1 VYPTKDGGLAF
12 HCQSTGCVEYGVG
25 EAIKKLAESEK
36 GTYPQPIYEKKQQHS
51 SERVRGHRR
60 ATAEG
65 RKLEHKVW
73 LWPGYLQG
81 NQLIHLA
88 GASGEGKSPLT
99 RDLIARFTSGREWP
113 DGAKNNSERRGVL
126 LLSGE
131 DDWSTDILPHLKFA
145 GADLSQVHE
154 FVSTVTK
161 DDETY
166 DVVTALDEDVRELQ
180 QDLEEHNDIGLIIID
195 PITNYLGR
203 LSMNK
208 EDEMRPGLLMP
219 LAELAHRFKVC
230 VLTVG
235 HLNKNKEGELLD
247 RVLGARAFAG
257 VARQTLF
264 CTNDSEDESKFAHVI
279 GFGRNSKVQGLK
291 YRTTSQQ
298 FEWEGNKSE
307 VVLVEWCGKSDIDIG
322 DAVNTP
328 TKQSEKSAN
337 KQVQV
342 LMKML
347 LKDGPVPSHLVEQ
360 AIKESGIV
368 CTSWQRAANKVAKS
382 RQIAGKK
389 AGGWEWYLL
398 TPEQAEFDVTQRKPP
413 QKEVTA

>member
-1 VYPTKDGGLAF
+1 
-12 HCQSTGCVEYGVG
+12 
-25 EAIKKLAESEK
+25 
-36 GTYPQPIYEKKQQHS
+36 
-51 SERVRGHRR
+51 
-60 ATAEG
+60 
-65 RKLEHKVW
+65 
-73 LWPGYLQG
+73 
-81 NQLIHLA
+81 
-88 GASGEGKSPLT
+88 
-99 RDLIARFTSGREWP
+99 
-113 DGAKNNSERRGVL
+113 
-126 LLSGE
+126 
-131 DDWSTDILPHLKFA
+131 
-145 GADLSQVHE
+145 
-154 FVSTVTK
+154 
-161 DDETY
+161 
-166 DVVTALDEDVRELQ
+166 VVTALDEDVKELQ
-180 QDLEEHNDIGLIIID
+180 KDLEEHQDIGLIIID

-219 LAELAHRFKVC
+219 LADLAHRFKVC

-298 FEWEGNKSE
+298 FEWEGNESE
-307 VVLVEWCGKSDIDIG
+307 VVLVEWGGKSNIDIG

-342 LMKML
+342 LVRTL
-347 LKDGPVPSHLVEQ
+347 LRDGAKPSAFVEQ
-360 AIKESGIV
+360 AIKEAGIV
-368 CTSWQRAANKVAKS
+368 CTHWQRALKAAGMQS
-382 RQIAGKK
+382 RQIGGKK
-389 AGGWEWYLL
+389 SAGWEWVLV
-398 TPEQAEFDVTQRKPP
+398 TPEQAEFDSGK
-413 QKEVTA
+413 